1 LHHPF
6 SLLLQP
12 EDGFLR
18 RVCGL
23 LAAAAITATSRSIRS
38 TTTTGLFSRSASA
51 WRFPLRF
58 NQHTHQ
64 FL

>member
-12 EDGFLR
+12 EDGFCVA
-18 RVCGL
+18 VCGL

-38 TTTTGLFSRSASA
+38 TTTTGLLSAA
-51 WRFPLRF
+51 PAPGRFPLRF
-58 NQHTHQ
+58 NQQHHQ